1 MTAAGR
7 KKEKTAE
14 YSITWTE
21 GILKTMRKRG
31 LQEDREELRRMAIN
45 S

>member
-1 MTAAGR
+1 MAADGK
-7 KKEKTAE
+7 KKERTTE